1 MAYLQPH
8 GQHGLVP
15 QYQKSIPIILK
26 AEIVPAHLQIPY
38 RQIGYEYGE
47 PQGDE
52 QPTKHQSCFVHYCF
66 LFSLKKSFI
75 ASHSSLEISFQK
87 VITQYQL
94 ADKKITVIGY
104 SNGANLA
111 LNVLKEFEAVTFDH
125 AFLFHPS
132 TVRPEVAFK
141 PQKELQVLIT
151 SGANDPYISEEAF
164 EALCQSLADTNT
176 KVDHYHH
183 AYGHQLIREE
193 LDRAKTLLK

>member
-1 MAYLQPH
+1 MYSSSYMGRVAVLRVYLKSEEQGMARYFAR
-8 GQHGLVP
+8 
-15 QYQKSIPIILK
+15 YQDGTFDL
-26 AEIVPAHLQIPY
+26 
-38 RQIGYEYGE
+38 R
-47 PQGDE
+47 
-52 QPTKHQSCFVHYCF
+52 
-66 LFSLKKSFI
+66 SLARATYDFYD
-75 ASHSSLEISFQK
+75 SLQK

-111 LNVLKEFEAVTFDH
+111 LNVLKEFEAVTFDY

-164 EALCQSLADTNT
+164 EALYQSLADTNT

-193 LDRAKTLLK
+193 LDRARALLK